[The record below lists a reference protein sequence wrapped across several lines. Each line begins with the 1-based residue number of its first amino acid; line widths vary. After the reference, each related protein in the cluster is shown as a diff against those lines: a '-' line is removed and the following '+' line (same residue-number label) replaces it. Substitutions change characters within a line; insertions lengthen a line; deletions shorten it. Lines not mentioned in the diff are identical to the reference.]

1 MTDYAA
7 PVRDM
12 SFVIE
17 ELIGLESINTLP
29 GLDWVT
35 GDLVRAVLTEAGK
48 FGGEVL
54 APLNRVGD
62 IQGCELKNGVVTT
75 PDGFADAYR
84 QFTAGG
90 WNGLIATPEY
100 GGQGMPWLV
109 ATALGEIWESANL
122 AFSLCPMLTQS
133 GIWALSIHGS
143 PELKDIWL
151 AKLVSGE
158 WAGTMNLTEPHAGSD
173 VGALR
178 TRAMREG
185 DRFRIAGQKIF
196 ITWGEHD
203 MAENIVHMVLAR
215 IDGAPEGT
223 RGVSLFIVPKYLV
236 NPDGS
241 LGPRN
246 DLRCAAL
253 EHKLGIHASP
263 TAVMSYGDDG
273 GAIGYLVGEE
283 NRGMEYMFTMM
294 NNARLGVGREGLAM
308 AERAFQQA
316 RDYAAGR
323 VQGRSVADPAAGPVA
338 IVNHPDV
345 QRMLLTMKAEIEA
358 MRALT
363 YSVAADLDIARRH
376 EDPGIRARRQARVDL
391 LVPVVK
397 AWCSDTGVA
406 VTSEAVQVHGG
417 AGFIEETGAAQHYR
431 DSRITPIYEGTNG
444 IQALDL
450 VRRKILADRGAALDE
465 LMAEMDCLARSSAN
479 PRASAATA
487 PILDALA
494 GGIAELREATDW
506 LLADR
511 PARASDA
518 AATPYLALL
527 GTVAGGYLLARSAI
541 IAESRTVADGEDP
554 FYRSK
559 VETARF
565 YAECVLPKAASL
577 KHAAIGGAELLQ
589 GFDHRRLWH

>member
-17 ELIGLESINTLP
+17 ELIGLETINTLP

-35 GDLVRAVLTEAGK
+35 EDLVRAVLTEAGK
-48 FGGEVL
+48 FGAEVL

-62 IQGCELKNGVVTT
+62 LQGCELKNGVVTT

-84 QFTAGG
+84 RFTEGG
-90 WNGLIATPEY
+90 WNGVIAQPEY

-109 ATALGEIWESANL
+109 ATAVGEIWDSANL

-133 GIWALSIHGS
+133 AIWALSIHGS
-143 PELKDIWL
+143 PEQKDTWL
-151 AKLVSGE
+151 PKLVSGE

-178 TRAMREG
+178 TRAVRDGEHY
-185 DRFRIAGQKIF
+185 RITGQKIF

-203 MAENIVHMVLAR
+203 MAENIVHTVLAR

-223 RGVSLFIVPKYLV
+223 RGISLFIVPKFLV

-263 TAVMSYGDDG
+263 TAVMSYGDDE

-323 VQGRSVADPAAGPVA
+323 VQGRSIADPAAGPVA
-338 IVNHPDV
+338 IAKHPDV
-345 QRMLLTMKAEIEA
+345 RRMLMTMKAEIEA
-358 MRALT
+358 MRALS
-363 YSVAADLDIARRH
+363 YVVAAELDVAGRH
-376 EDPGIRARRQARVDL
+376 EDPETRARRQARVDL

-450 VRRKILADRGAALDE
+450 VRRKILDDRGAAIGDLIV
-465 LMAEMDCLARSSAN
+465 EMDAVAGSAG
-479 PRASAATA
+479 SDATA
-487 PILDALA
+487 PIRGALA
-494 GGIAELREATDW
+494 DGVTALKEATDW
-506 LLADR
+506 LLG
-511 PARASDA
+511 ARLPETCAA

-527 GTVAGGYLLARSAI
+527 GTVVGGYLLARSAGV
-541 IAESRTVADGEDP
+541 AEKRAEGPDGDEV

-565 YAECVLPKAASL
+565 YAECVLPRAASL
-577 KHAAIGGAELLQ
+577 KRTAIEGAALLE
-589 GFDHRRLWH
+589 GFDEQRLWH

>member
-17 ELIGLESINTLP
+17 ELIGLETVNTLP

-35 GDLVRAVLTEAGK
+35 ADLVRAVLTEAGR

-62 IQGCELKNGVVTT
+62 VQGCKLENGVVTT
-75 PDGFADAYR
+75 PDGFAEAYR

-90 WNGLIATPEY
+90 WNGTIATPEY

-109 ATALGEIWESANL
+109 ATAIGEIWESANL

-133 GIWALSIHGS
+133 GIWALTIHGS
-143 PELKDIWL
+143 PEQKDIWL
-151 AKLVSGE
+151 PKLVSGE

-178 TRAMREG
+178 TRAVPDG
-185 DRFRIAGQKIF
+185 DRYRIAGQKIF

-215 IDGAPEGT
+215 IEGAPEGT

-263 TAVMSYGDDG
+263 TAMMSYGDDE

-316 RDYAAGR
+316 REYAGGR
-323 VQGRSVADPAAGPVA
+323 VQGRSISDPAAGPVA

-345 QRMLLTMKAEIEA
+345 QRMLLTMKAQIEA

-363 YSVAADLDIARRH
+363 YSVAAELDIALCH
-376 EDPGIRARRQARVDL
+376 ADPETRARRQARVDL

-397 AWCSDTGVA
+397 AWCSDIGVA
-406 VTSEAVQVHGG
+406 VASEAIQVHGG
-417 AGFIEETGAAQHYR
+417 AGFIEETGAAQYYR
-431 DSRITPIYEGTNG
+431 DSRIAPIYEGTNG

-450 VRRKILADRGAALDE
+450 VRRKVQGDRGAALED
-465 LMAEMDCLARSSAN
+465 LMAEMDSLARGPGSF
-479 PRASAATA
+479 ATA
-487 PILDALA
+487 PILDAMA
-494 GGIAELREATDW
+494 GGIAALREATDW

-511 PARASDA
+511 APAASAA

-527 GTVAGGYLLARSAI
+527 GTVAGGHLLARSAA
-541 IAESRTVADGEDP
+541 IAESRAGDGAEA
-554 FYRSK
+554 FYCAK
-559 VETARF
+559 IETARF
-565 YAECVLPKAASL
+565 YAECVLPRAESL
-577 KHAAIGGAELLQ
+577 KRAAIGGAALLED
-589 GFDHRRLWH
+589 FDERRLWH

>member
-17 ELIGLESINTLP
+17 ELIGLDTVASLP

-35 GDLVRAVLTEAGK
+35 GDLVRAVLAEAGK
-48 FGGEVL
+48 FGAEVL

-62 IQGCELKNGVVTT
+62 VEGCELKNGVVTT
-75 PDGFADAYR
+75 PEGFADAYR

-90 WNGLIATPEY
+90 WNGTVAAPDH

-109 ATALGEIWESANL
+109 ATAIGEIWESANL

-133 GIWALSIHGS
+133 AIWALSVHGS
-143 PELKDIWL
+143 PEQKDIWL
-151 AKLVSGE
+151 PRLVSGE
-158 WAGTMNLTEPHAGSD
+158 WSGTMNLTEPHAGSD

-178 TRAMREG
+178 TRAARDG
-185 DRFRIAGQKIF
+185 DRYRIKGQKIF

-203 MAENIVHMVLAR
+203 MAQNIVHTVLAR
-215 IDGAPEGT
+215 VEGAPEGT
-223 RGVSLFIVPKYLV
+223 RGISLFIVPKFLV
-236 NPDGS
+236 NADGS
-241 LGPRN
+241 LGARN

-263 TAVMSYGDDG
+263 TAVMSYGDDD

-294 NNARLGVGREGLAM
+294 NNARLAVGREGLAM

-323 VQGRSVADPAAGPVA
+323 VQGRAIADPAAGPVA
-338 IVNHPDV
+338 IVKHPDV
-345 QRMLLTMKAEIEA
+345 RRMLMTMKAEIEA
-358 MRALT
+358 MRALS
-363 YSVAADLDIARRH
+363 YAVAAELDMALRH
-376 EDPGIRARRQARVDL
+376 EDPETRARRQARVDL

-406 VTSEAVQVHGG
+406 VASEAVQVHGG

-431 DSRITPIYEGTNG
+431 DSRIAPIYEGTNG

-450 VRRKILADRGAALDE
+450 VRRKILGDRGAALED
-465 LMAEMDCLARSSAN
+465 LTAEMDALAREKGSD
-479 PRASAATA
+479 ATA

-494 GGIAELREATDW
+494 GALAELREATEW

-511 PARASDA
+511 PAATAAA

-527 GTVAGGYLLARSAI
+527 GTVAGGWLLARSAA
-541 IAESRTVADGEDP
+541 IADARSGDADP
-554 FYRSK
+554 FYRAK

-565 YAECVLPKAASL
+565 YAECVLPRAASL
-577 KHAAIGGAELLQ
+577 KRAAIGGAELLD
-589 GFDHRRLWH
+589 GFDERRLWH

>member
-17 ELIGLESINTLP
+17 ELIGLETINTLP

-48 FGGEVL
+48 FGAEVL

-62 IQGCELKNGVVTT
+62 MQGCELKNGVVTT

-84 QFTAGG
+84 QFAAGG

-109 ATALGEIWESANL
+109 TTALGEIWESANL

-151 AKLVSGE
+151 PKLVSGE

-178 TRAMREG
+178 TRAVREG
-185 DRFRIAGQKIF
+185 DRYRITGQKIF

-223 RGVSLFIVPKYLV
+223 RGVSLFIVPKYPV

-273 GAIGYLVGEE
+273 GAIGYLLGQE

-323 VQGRSVADPAAGPVA
+323 VQGRSVDDPAAGPVA
-338 IVNHPDV
+338 IVDHPDV
-345 QRMLLTMKAEIEA
+345 QRMLMTMKAEIEA

-363 YSVAADLDIARRH
+363 YSVAAELDIARRH
-376 EDPGIRARRQARVDL
+376 DDPETRARRQARVDL

-450 VRRKILADRGAALDE
+450 VRRKILGDRGAALDE
-465 LMAEMDCLARSSAN
+465 LMAEMGSLARSSG
-479 PRASAATA
+479 SAATA

-494 GGIAELREATDW
+494 GGLAELREATDW

-511 PARASDA
+511 PAQAAAA

-541 IAESRTVADGEDP
+541 IADSRAAAADADDP

-565 YAECVLPKAASL
+565 YAECVLPRAASL

-589 GFDHRRLWH
+589 GFDRQRLWH

>member
-1 MTDYAA
+1 MTDYVA

-12 SFVIE
+12 NFVIE
-17 ELIGLESINTLP
+17 ELIGLETISTLP
-29 GLDWVT
+29 GLDWVSE
-35 GDLVRAVLTEAGK
+35 DLVRAVLTEAGK

-62 IQGCELKNGVVTT
+62 IQGSTLENGVVAA
-75 PDGFADAYR
+75 PEGFAEAYR
-84 QFTAGG
+84 QFTEGG
-90 WNGLIATPEY
+90 WNSVIADPEY

-109 ATALGEIWESANL
+109 ATAVGEIWDAANL

-133 GIWALSIHGS
+133 AIWALSIHGS
-143 PELKDIWL
+143 PEQRTTWL
-151 AKLVSGE
+151 PKLVSGE

-178 TRAMREG
+178 TRAVREDG
-185 DRFRIAGQKIF
+185 HYRIAGQKIF
-196 ITWGEHD
+196 ITWGEHE
-203 MAENIVHMVLAR
+203 MARNIVHMVLAR
-215 IDGAPEGT
+215 IEGAPEGT

-263 TAVMSYGDDG
+263 TAVMSYGDDE

-316 RDYAAGR
+316 RDYAGAR
-323 VQGRSVADPAAGPVA
+323 IQGRSIADPAAGPVA
-338 IVNHPDV
+338 IINHPDV
-345 QRMLLTMKAEIEA
+345 RRTLLTMKAEIEA
-358 MRALT
+358 MRALV
-363 YSVAADLDIARRH
+363 YRVAADLDVALRH
-376 EDPGIRARRQARVDL
+376 EDPDVRARRQARVDL
-391 LVPVVK
+391 LIPVVK
-397 AWCSDTGVA
+397 AWCTDTGVA
-406 VTSEAVQVHGG
+406 ATSEAIQIHGG

-431 DSRITPIYEGTNG
+431 DARITPIYEGTNA

-450 VRRKILADRGAALDE
+450 VRRKILGDRGAAVGDFLDE
-465 LMAEMDCLARSSAN
+465 MDAFAAAGGS
-479 PRASAATA
+479 PATA
-487 PILDALA
+487 AIRAALA
-494 GGIAELREATDW
+494 EGAASLREATEW
-506 LLADR
+506 LLDGR
-511 PARASDA
+511 PAEACAA

-527 GTVAGGYLLARSAI
+527 GIVAGGYLLAQSA
-541 IAESRTVADGEDP
+541 AVADAGAAADDSGDG

-565 YAECVLPKAASL
+565 FSECILPRAASL
-577 KHAAIGGAELLQ
+577 KRAAVGGAALLE
-589 GFDHRRLWH
+589 GFDERRLWH

>member
-17 ELIGLESINTLP
+17 ELIGLETINTLP

-48 FGGEVL
+48 FGAEVL

-62 IQGCELKNGVVTT
+62 MQGCELKNGVVTT

-84 QFTAGG
+84 QFAAGG

-109 ATALGEIWESANL
+109 TTALGEIWESANL

-133 GIWALSIHGS
+133 GIWALLIHGS

-151 AKLVSGE
+151 PKLVSGE

-178 TRAMREG
+178 TRAVREG
-185 DRFRIAGQKIF
+185 DRYRITGQKIF

-223 RGVSLFIVPKYLV
+223 RGVSLFIVPKYPV

-273 GAIGYLVGEE
+273 GAIGYLLGQE

-323 VQGRSVADPAAGPVA
+323 VQGRSVDDPAAGPVA

-345 QRMLLTMKAEIEA
+345 QRMLMTMKAEIEA

-363 YSVAADLDIARRH
+363 YSVAAELDIARRH
-376 EDPGIRARRQARVDL
+376 DDPETRARRQARVDL

-450 VRRKILADRGAALDE
+450 VRRKILGDRGAALDE
-465 LMAEMDCLARSSAN
+465 LMAEMGALARSNGST
-479 PRASAATA
+479 ATA

-494 GGIAELREATDW
+494 GGLAELREATDW

-511 PARASDA
+511 PARASAA

-541 IAESRTVADGEDP
+541 IADSRAAAADADDP

-565 YAECVLPKAASL
+565 YAECVLPRAASL

-589 GFDHRRLWH
+589 GFDRQRLWH

>member
-17 ELIGLESINTLP
+17 ELIGLETINTLP

-48 FGGEVL
+48 FGAEVL

-62 IQGCELKNGVVTT
+62 MQGCELKNGVVTT

-84 QFTAGG
+84 QFAAGG

-109 ATALGEIWESANL
+109 TTALGEIWESANL

-133 GIWALSIHGS
+133 GIWALLIHGS

-151 AKLVSGE
+151 PKLVSGE

-178 TRAMREG
+178 TRAVREG
-185 DRFRIAGQKIF
+185 DRYRITGQKIF

-223 RGVSLFIVPKYLV
+223 RGVSLFIVPKYPV

-273 GAIGYLVGEE
+273 GAIGYLLGQE

-323 VQGRSVADPAAGPVA
+323 VQGRSVDDPAAGPVA
-338 IVNHPDV
+338 IVDHPDV
-345 QRMLLTMKAEIEA
+345 QRMLMTMKAEIEA

-363 YSVAADLDIARRH
+363 YSVAAELDIARRH
-376 EDPGIRARRQARVDL
+376 DDPETRARRQARVDL

-450 VRRKILADRGAALDE
+450 VRRKILGDRGAALDE
-465 LMAEMDCLARSSAN
+465 LMAEMGALARSNGST
-479 PRASAATA
+479 ATA

-494 GGIAELREATDW
+494 GGLAELREATDW

-511 PARASDA
+511 PARASAA

-541 IAESRTVADGEDP
+541 IADSRAAAADADDP

-565 YAECVLPKAASL
+565 YAECVLPRAASL

-589 GFDHRRLWH
+589 GFDRQRLWH

>member
-1 MTDYAA
+1 
-7 PVRDM
+7 
-12 SFVIE
+12 
-17 ELIGLESINTLP
+17 
-29 GLDWVT
+29 
-35 GDLVRAVLTEAGK
+35 
-48 FGGEVL
+48 
-54 APLNRVGD
+54 
-62 IQGCELKNGVVTT
+62 
-75 PDGFADAYR
+75 
-84 QFTAGG
+84 
-90 WNGLIATPEY
+90 
-100 GGQGMPWLV
+100 
-109 ATALGEIWESANL
+109 
-122 AFSLCPMLTQS
+122 
-133 GIWALSIHGS
+133 
-143 PELKDIWL
+143 
-151 AKLVSGE
+151 
-158 WAGTMNLTEPHAGSD
+158 
-173 VGALR
+173 
-178 TRAMREG
+178 
-185 DRFRIAGQKIF
+185 
-196 ITWGEHD
+196 
-203 MAENIVHMVLAR
+203 
-215 IDGAPEGT
+215 
-223 RGVSLFIVPKYLV
+223 
-236 NPDGS
+236 
-241 LGPRN
+241 
-246 DLRCAAL
+246 
-253 EHKLGIHASP
+253 
-263 TAVMSYGDDG
+263 MSYGDDG
-273 GAIGYLVGEE
+273 GAIGYLVGQE

-323 VQGRSVADPAAGPVA
+323 VQGRSVDDPAAGPVA

-363 YSVAADLDIARRH
+363 YSVAAELDIALRH
-376 EDPGIRARRQARVDL
+376 DDPEIRARRQARVDL

-450 VRRKILADRGAALDE
+450 VRRKILGDRGAALDE
-465 LMAEMDCLARSSAN
+465 LMAEMVSLARSN
-479 PRASAATA
+479 GSAATA

-494 GGIAELREATDW
+494 GGLAELREATDW

-511 PARASDA
+511 PAQASAA

-527 GTVAGGYLLARSAI
+527 GTVAGGYLLARSAM
-541 IAESRTVADGEDP
+541 IADSRAATADGDDP

-589 GFDHRRLWH
+589 GFDRQRLWH

>member
-17 ELIGLESINTLP
+17 ELIGLETINTLP

-48 FGGEVL
+48 FGAEVL

-62 IQGCELKNGVVTT
+62 MQGCELKNGVVTT

-109 ATALGEIWESANL
+109 TTALGEIWESANL

-151 AKLVSGE
+151 PKLVSGE

-178 TRAMREG
+178 TRAVREG
-185 DRFRIAGQKIF
+185 DRYRITGQKIF

-223 RGVSLFIVPKYLV
+223 RGVSLFIVPKYPV

-273 GAIGYLVGEE
+273 GAIGYLLGQE

-323 VQGRSVADPAAGPVA
+323 VQGRSVDDPAAGPVA
-338 IVNHPDV
+338 IVDHPDV
-345 QRMLLTMKAEIEA
+345 QRMLMTMKAEIEA

-363 YSVAADLDIARRH
+363 YSVAAELDIARRH
-376 EDPGIRARRQARVDL
+376 DDPETRARRQARVDL

-450 VRRKILADRGAALDE
+450 VRRKILGDRGAALDG
-465 LMAEMDCLARSSAN
+465 LMAEMGALARSNGST
-479 PRASAATA
+479 ATA

-494 GGIAELREATDW
+494 GGLAELREATDW

-511 PARASDA
+511 PARASAA

-541 IAESRTVADGEDP
+541 IADSRAAAADADDP

-565 YAECVLPKAASL
+565 YAECVLPRAASL

-589 GFDHRRLWH
+589 GFDRQRLWH

>member
-17 ELIGLESINTLP
+17 ELIGLETINTLP

-62 IQGCELKNGVVTT
+62 MQGCALENGVVTT

-109 ATALGEIWESANL
+109 TTALGEIWESANL

-133 GIWALSIHGS
+133 GIWALLIHGS

-151 AKLVSGE
+151 PKLVSGE

-178 TRAMREG
+178 TRAVRED
-185 DRFRIAGQKIF
+185 DRYRISGQKIF

-215 IDGAPEGT
+215 IEGAPEGT

-236 NPDGS
+236 DTDGS

-273 GAIGYLVGEE
+273 GAIGYLVGQE

-323 VQGRSVADPAAGPVA
+323 VQGRSVDDPAAGPVA

-363 YSVAADLDIARRH
+363 YSVAAELDIALRH
-376 EDPGIRARRQARVDL
+376 DDPEIRARRQARVDL

-450 VRRKILADRGAALDE
+450 VRRKILGDRGAALDE
-465 LMAEMDCLARSSAN
+465 LMAEMVSLARSN
-479 PRASAATA
+479 GSAATA

-494 GGIAELREATDW
+494 GGLAELREATDW

-511 PARASDA
+511 PAQASAA

-527 GTVAGGYLLARSAI
+527 GTVAGGYLLARSAM
-541 IAESRTVADGEDP
+541 IADSRAATADGDDP

-589 GFDHRRLWH
+589 GFDRQRLWH

>member
-17 ELIGLESINTLP
+17 ELIGLETINTLP

-48 FGGEVL
+48 FGAEVL

-62 IQGCELKNGVVTT
+62 MQGCELKNGVVTT

-109 ATALGEIWESANL
+109 TTALGEIWESANL

-133 GIWALSIHGS
+133 GIWALLIHGS

-151 AKLVSGE
+151 PKLVSGE

-178 TRAMREG
+178 TRAAREG
-185 DRFRIAGQKIF
+185 DRYRISGQKIF

-273 GAIGYLVGEE
+273 GAIGYLVGQE

-323 VQGRSVADPAAGPVA
+323 VQGRSVDDPAAGPVA

-345 QRMLLTMKAEIEA
+345 QRMLMTMKAEIEA

-363 YSVAADLDIARRH
+363 YSVAAELDIAHRH
-376 EDPGIRARRQARVDL
+376 DDPEIRARRQARVDL

-450 VRRKILADRGAALDE
+450 VRRKIQGDRGAALDE
-465 LMAEMDCLARSSAN
+465 LMSEMGSLARSN
-479 PRASAATA
+479 GSAATA

-494 GGIAELREATDW
+494 GGLAELREATDW
-506 LLADR
+506 LLAGR
-511 PARASDA
+511 PAQASAA

-527 GTVAGGYLLARSAI
+527 GTVAGGYLLARSAV
-541 IAESRTVADGEDP
+541 IADSRAATADGEDP

-589 GFDHRRLWH
+589 GFDRQRLWH

>member
-17 ELIGLESINTLP
+17 ELIGLETINTLP

-48 FGGEVL
+48 FGAEVL

-62 IQGCELKNGVVTT
+62 MQGCELKNGVVTT

-84 QFTAGG
+84 QFAAGG

-109 ATALGEIWESANL
+109 TTALGEIWESANL

-151 AKLVSGE
+151 PKLVSGE

-178 TRAMREG
+178 TRAVREG
-185 DRFRIAGQKIF
+185 DRYRITGQKIF

-223 RGVSLFIVPKYLV
+223 RGVSLFIVPKYPV

-273 GAIGYLVGEE
+273 GAIGYLLGQE

-323 VQGRSVADPAAGPVA
+323 VQGRSVDDPAAGPVA
-338 IVNHPDV
+338 IVDHPDV
-345 QRMLLTMKAEIEA
+345 QRMLMTMKAEIEA

-363 YSVAADLDIARRH
+363 YSVAAELDIARRH
-376 EDPGIRARRQARVDL
+376 DDPETRARRQARVDL

-450 VRRKILADRGAALDE
+450 VRRKILGDRGAALDG
-465 LMAEMDCLARSSAN
+465 LMAEMGALARSNGST
-479 PRASAATA
+479 ATA

-494 GGIAELREATDW
+494 GGLAELREATDW

-511 PARASDA
+511 PARASAA

-541 IAESRTVADGEDP
+541 IADSRAAAADADDP

-565 YAECVLPKAASL
+565 YAECVLPRAASL

-589 GFDHRRLWH
+589 GFDRQRLWH

>member
-1 MTDYAA
+1 M
-7 PVRDM
+7 PV
-12 SFVIE
+12 
-17 ELIGLESINTLP
+17 
-29 GLDWVT
+29 
-35 GDLVRAVLTEAGK
+35 
-48 FGGEVL
+48 
-54 APLNRVGD
+54 
-62 IQGCELKNGVVTT
+62 
-75 PDGFADAYR
+75 
-84 QFTAGG
+84 
-90 WNGLIATPEY
+90 
-100 GGQGMPWLV
+100 
-109 ATALGEIWESANL
+109 
-122 AFSLCPMLTQS
+122 
-133 GIWALSIHGS
+133 
-143 PELKDIWL
+143 
-151 AKLVSGE
+151 
-158 WAGTMNLTEPHAGSD
+158 SD

-178 TRAMREG
+178 TRAVREG
-185 DRFRIAGQKIF
+185 DRYRITGQKIF

-223 RGVSLFIVPKYLV
+223 RGVSLFIVPKYPV

-273 GAIGYLVGEE
+273 GAIGYLLGQE

-323 VQGRSVADPAAGPVA
+323 VQGRSVDDPAAGPVA
-338 IVNHPDV
+338 IVDHPDV
-345 QRMLLTMKAEIEA
+345 QRMLMTMKAEIEA

-363 YSVAADLDIARRH
+363 YSVAAELDIARRH
-376 EDPGIRARRQARVDL
+376 DDPEIRARRQARVDL

-450 VRRKILADRGAALDE
+450 VRRKILGDRGAALDG
-465 LMAEMDCLARSSAN
+465 LMAEMGALARSNGST
-479 PRASAATA
+479 ATA

-494 GGIAELREATDW
+494 GGLAELREATDW

-511 PARASDA
+511 PARASAA

-527 GTVAGGYLLARSAI
+527 GTVAGGYLLARSAV
-541 IAESRTVADGEDP
+541 IADSRAAAADADDP

-565 YAECVLPKAASL
+565 YAECVLPRAASL

-589 GFDHRRLWH
+589 GFDRQRLWH

>member
-17 ELIGLESINTLP
+17 ELIGLETINTLP

-48 FGGEVL
+48 FGAEVL

-62 IQGCELKNGVVTT
+62 MQGCELKNGVVTT

-84 QFTAGG
+84 QFAAGG

-109 ATALGEIWESANL
+109 TTALGEIWESANL

-151 AKLVSGE
+151 PKLVSGE

-178 TRAMREG
+178 TRAVREG
-185 DRFRIAGQKIF
+185 DRYRITGQKIF

-223 RGVSLFIVPKYLV
+223 RGVSLFIVPKYPV

-273 GAIGYLVGEE
+273 GAIGYLLGQE

-323 VQGRSVADPAAGPVA
+323 VQGRSVDDPAAGPVA
-338 IVNHPDV
+338 IVDHPDV
-345 QRMLLTMKAEIEA
+345 QRMLMTMKAEIEA

-363 YSVAADLDIARRH
+363 YSVAAELDIARRH
-376 EDPGIRARRQARVDL
+376 DDPETRARRQARVDL

-450 VRRKILADRGAALDE
+450 VRRKILGDRGAALDE
-465 LMAEMDCLARSSAN
+465 LMAEIGVLARSGGST
-479 PRASAATA
+479 ATA

-494 GGIAELREATDW
+494 GGLAELREATDW

-511 PARASDA
+511 PARASAA

-527 GTVAGGYLLARSAI
+527 GTVAGGYLLARSAV
-541 IAESRTVADGEDP
+541 IADSRAAAADADDP

-565 YAECVLPKAASL
+565 YAECVLPRAASL

-589 GFDHRRLWH
+589 GFDRQRLWH

>member
-17 ELIGLESINTLP
+17 ELIGLETINTLP

-48 FGGEVL
+48 FGAEVL

-62 IQGCELKNGVVTT
+62 MQGCELKNGVVTT

-84 QFTAGG
+84 QFAAGG

-109 ATALGEIWESANL
+109 TTALGEIWESANL

-143 PELKDIWL
+143 PELKDTWL
-151 AKLVSGE
+151 PKLVSGE

-178 TRAMREG
+178 TRAVREG
-185 DRFRIAGQKIF
+185 DRYRITGQKIF

-223 RGVSLFIVPKYLV
+223 RGVSLFIVPKYPV

-273 GAIGYLVGEE
+273 GAIGYLLGQE

-323 VQGRSVADPAAGPVA
+323 VQGRSVDDPAAGPVA
-338 IVNHPDV
+338 IVDHPDV
-345 QRMLLTMKAEIEA
+345 QRMLMTMKAEIEA

-363 YSVAADLDIARRH
+363 YSVAAELDIARRH
-376 EDPGIRARRQARVDL
+376 DDPETRARRQARVDL

-450 VRRKILADRGAALDE
+450 VRRKILGDRGAALDE
-465 LMAEMDCLARSSAN
+465 LMAEMGALARSGGST
-479 PRASAATA
+479 ATA

-494 GGIAELREATDW
+494 GGLAELREATDW

-511 PARASDA
+511 PARASAA

-541 IAESRTVADGEDP
+541 IADSRAAAADADDP

-565 YAECVLPKAASL
+565 YAECVLPRAASL
-577 KHAAIGGAELLQ
+577 KHAAIGGAELLR
-589 GFDHRRLWH
+589 GFDRQRLWH

>member
-17 ELIGLESINTLP
+17 ELIGLDTVAALP

-35 GDLVRAVLTEAGK
+35 GDLVRQVLAEAGK
-48 FGGEVL
+48 FGAEVL
-54 APLNRVGD
+54 APLNRTGD
-62 IQGCELKNGVVTT
+62 IEGCALRNGVVTT
-75 PDGFADAYR
+75 PEGFADAYR

-90 WNGLIATPEY
+90 WNGTIAAPDH
-100 GGQGMPWLV
+100 GGQGLPWLV
-109 ATALGEIWESANL
+109 ATAIGEIWESANL

-133 GIWALSIHGS
+133 AIWALTIHGS
-143 PELKDIWL
+143 PEQKDVWL
-151 AKLVSGE
+151 PRLVSGE
-158 WAGTMNLTEPHAGSD
+158 WSGTMNLTEPHAGSD

-178 TRAMREG
+178 TRAVREDG
-185 DRFRIAGQKIF
+185 HYRIKGQKIF

-203 MAENIVHMVLAR
+203 MAENIVHTVLAR
-215 IDGAPEGT
+215 VDGAPEGT
-223 RGVSLFIVPKYLV
+223 RGISLFIVPKFLV
-236 NPDGS
+236 NADGS
-241 LGPRN
+241 LGARN

-263 TAVMSYGDDG
+263 TAVMSYGDDE
-273 GAIGYLVGEE
+273 GAVGYLVGEE

-323 VQGRSVADPAAGPVA
+323 VQGRSIADPAAGPVA
-338 IVNHPDV
+338 IVKHPDV
-345 QRMLLTMKAEIEA
+345 RRMLMTMKAEIEA
-358 MRALT
+358 MRALA
-363 YSVAADLDIARRH
+363 YAVAADLDVAGRH
-376 EDPGIRARRQARVDL
+376 EDAETRARRQARVDL

-406 VTSEAVQVHGG
+406 IASEAVQVHGG

-450 VRRKILADRGAALDE
+450 VRRKILGDRGAAVRD
-465 LMAEMDCLARSSAN
+465 LMAEMDALARA
-479 PRASAATA
+479 PGSAATA

-494 GGIAELREATDW
+494 GGLEELGEATDW

-511 PARASDA
+511 PAATAAA

-527 GTVAGGYLLARSAI
+527 GTVAGGWLLARSAA
-541 IAESRTVADGEDP
+541 IADARAAEDGDP
-554 FYRSK
+554 FYRAK
-559 VETARF
+559 VDTARF
-565 YAECVLPKAASL
+565 YAECVLPRAASL
-577 KHAAIGGAELLQ
+577 KRAAIGGAALLD
-589 GFDHRRLWH
+589 GFDEQRLWH

>member
-17 ELIGLESINTLP
+17 ELIGLETINTLP

-62 IQGCELKNGVVTT
+62 MQGCALENGVVTT

-109 ATALGEIWESANL
+109 TTALGEIWESANL

-133 GIWALSIHGS
+133 GIWALLIHGS

-151 AKLVSGE
+151 PKLVSGE

-178 TRAMREG
+178 TRAVRED
-185 DRFRIAGQKIF
+185 DRYRISGQKIF

-215 IDGAPEGT
+215 IEGAPEGT

-236 NPDGS
+236 DPDGS

-273 GAIGYLVGEE
+273 GAIGYLVGQE

-323 VQGRSVADPAAGPVA
+323 VQGRSVDDPAAGPVA

-363 YSVAADLDIARRH
+363 YSVAAELDIALRH
-376 EDPGIRARRQARVDL
+376 DDPEIRARRQARVDL

-450 VRRKILADRGAALDE
+450 VRRKILGDRGAALDE
-465 LMAEMDCLARSSAN
+465 LMAEMVSLARSN
-479 PRASAATA
+479 GSAATA

-494 GGIAELREATDW
+494 GGLAELREATDW

-511 PARASDA
+511 PAQASAA

-527 GTVAGGYLLARSAI
+527 GTVAGGYLLARSAM
-541 IAESRTVADGEDP
+541 IADSRAATADGDDP

-589 GFDHRRLWH
+589 GFDRQRLWH

>member
-17 ELIGLESINTLP
+17 ELIGLETINTLP

-48 FGGEVL
+48 FGAEVL

-62 IQGCELKNGVVTT
+62 MQGCELKNGVVTT

-84 QFTAGG
+84 QFAAGG

-109 ATALGEIWESANL
+109 TTALGEIWESANL

-133 GIWALSIHGS
+133 GIWALLIHGS

-151 AKLVSGE
+151 PKLVSGE

-178 TRAMREG
+178 TRAVREG
-185 DRFRIAGQKIF
+185 DRYRITGQKIF

-223 RGVSLFIVPKYLV
+223 RGVSLFIVPKYPV

-273 GAIGYLVGEE
+273 GAIGYLLGQE

-323 VQGRSVADPAAGPVA
+323 VQGRSVDDPAAGPVA
-338 IVNHPDV
+338 IVDHPDV
-345 QRMLLTMKAEIEA
+345 QRMLMTMKAEIEA

-363 YSVAADLDIARRH
+363 YSVAAELDIALRH
-376 EDPGIRARRQARVDL
+376 DDPETRARRQARVDL

-450 VRRKILADRGAALDE
+450 VRRKILGDRGAALDG
-465 LMAEMDCLARSSAN
+465 LMAEMGALARSNGST
-479 PRASAATA
+479 ATA

-494 GGIAELREATDW
+494 GGLAELREATDW

-511 PARASDA
+511 PARASAA

-541 IAESRTVADGEDP
+541 IADSRAAAADADDP

-565 YAECVLPKAASL
+565 YAECVLPRAASL

-589 GFDHRRLWH
+589 GFDRQRLWH

>member
-17 ELIGLESINTLP
+17 ELIGLETINTLP

-48 FGGEVL
+48 FGAEVL

-62 IQGCELKNGVVTT
+62 MQGCELKNGVVTT

-90 WNGLIATPEY
+90 WNGLIATPQY

-109 ATALGEIWESANL
+109 TTALGEIWESANL

-133 GIWALSIHGS
+133 GIWALLIHGS
-143 PELKDIWL
+143 PELKDAWL
-151 AKLVSGE
+151 PKLVSGE

-178 TRAMREG
+178 TRAVREG
-185 DRFRIAGQKIF
+185 DRYRITGQKIF

-215 IDGAPEGT
+215 VDGAPEGT
-223 RGVSLFIVPKYLV
+223 RGVSLFIVPKYPV

-273 GAIGYLVGEE
+273 GAIGYLLGQE

-323 VQGRSVADPAAGPVA
+323 VQGRSVDDPAAGPVA
-338 IVNHPDV
+338 IVDHPDV
-345 QRMLLTMKAEIEA
+345 QRMLMTMKAEIEA

-363 YSVAADLDIARRH
+363 YSVAAELDIARRH
-376 EDPGIRARRQARVDL
+376 DDPETRARRQARVDL

-450 VRRKILADRGAALDE
+450 VRRKILGDRGAALDE
-465 LMAEMDCLARSSAN
+465 LMAEMGVLARSGG
-479 PRASAATA
+479 SAATA

-494 GGIAELREATDW
+494 GGLAELREATDW

-511 PARASDA
+511 PARASAA

-527 GTVAGGYLLARSAI
+527 GTVAGGYLLARSAV
-541 IAESRTVADGEDP
+541 IADSRAAAADADDP

-565 YAECVLPKAASL
+565 YAECVLPRAASL

-589 GFDHRRLWH
+589 GFDRQHLWH

>member
-17 ELIGLESINTLP
+17 ELIGLETINTLP

-48 FGGEVL
+48 FGAEVL

-62 IQGCELKNGVVTT
+62 MQGCELKNGVVTT

-84 QFTAGG
+84 QFAAGG

-109 ATALGEIWESANL
+109 TTALGEIWESANL

-151 AKLVSGE
+151 PKLVSGE

-178 TRAMREG
+178 TRAVREG
-185 DRFRIAGQKIF
+185 DRYRITGQKIF

-223 RGVSLFIVPKYLV
+223 RGVSLFIVPKYPV

-273 GAIGYLVGEE
+273 GAIGYLLGQE

-323 VQGRSVADPAAGPVA
+323 VQGRSVDDPAAGPVA
-338 IVNHPDV
+338 IVDHPDV
-345 QRMLLTMKAEIEA
+345 QRMLMTMKAEIEA

-363 YSVAADLDIARRH
+363 YSVAAELDIARRH
-376 EDPGIRARRQARVDL
+376 DDPETRARRQARVDL

-450 VRRKILADRGAALDE
+450 VRRKILGDRGAALDE
-465 LMAEMDCLARSSAN
+465 LMAEMGALARSN
-479 PRASAATA
+479 GSAATA

-494 GGIAELREATDW
+494 GGLAELREATDW

-511 PARASDA
+511 PARASAA

-541 IAESRTVADGEDP
+541 IADSRAATADADDP

-589 GFDHRRLWH
+589 GFDRQRLWH

>member
-17 ELIGLESINTLP
+17 ELIGLETINTLP

-48 FGGEVL
+48 FGAEVL

-62 IQGCELKNGVVTT
+62 MQGCALENGVVTT

-109 ATALGEIWESANL
+109 TTALGEIWESANL

-133 GIWALSIHGS
+133 GIWALLIHGS

-151 AKLVSGE
+151 PKLVSGE

-178 TRAMREG
+178 TRAVREG
-185 DRFRIAGQKIF
+185 DRYRISGQKIF

-223 RGVSLFIVPKYLV
+223 RGVSLFIVPKYPV

-273 GAIGYLVGEE
+273 GAIGYLVGQE

-323 VQGRSVADPAAGPVA
+323 VQGRSVDDPAAGPVA

-345 QRMLLTMKAEIEA
+345 QRMLMTMKAEIEA

-363 YSVAADLDIARRH
+363 YSVAAELDIALRH
-376 EDPGIRARRQARVDL
+376 DDPETRARRQARVDL

-450 VRRKILADRGAALDE
+450 VRRKILGDRGAALDE
-465 LMAEMDCLARSSAN
+465 LMAEMGSLARSSG
-479 PRASAATA
+479 SAATA

-494 GGIAELREATDW
+494 GGLAELREATDW

-511 PARASDA
+511 PAQAAAA

-527 GTVAGGYLLARSAI
+527 GTVAGGYLLARSAM
-541 IAESRTVADGEDP
+541 IADSRAATAGPEDP

-565 YAECVLPKAASL
+565 YAECVLPRAASL

-589 GFDHRRLWH
+589 GFDRQRLWH

>member
-1 MTDYAA
+1 MTAYSA

-12 SFVIE
+12 SFVLE
-17 ELIGLESINTLP
+17 ELIGLETVNTLP
-29 GLDWVT
+29 GLDWVSE
-35 GDLVRAVLTEAGK
+35 DLVRQVLAEAGK
-48 FGGEVL
+48 FGAEVL

-62 IQGCELKNGVVTT
+62 LQGCELRNGVVTT

-84 QFTAGG
+84 RFSAGG
-90 WNGLIATPEY
+90 WNGTIAAPEF

-109 ATALGEIWESANL
+109 TTAIGEIWESANL

-133 GIWALSIHGS
+133 AIWALSIHGS
-143 PELKDIWL
+143 PEQKDTWL
-151 AKLVSGE
+151 PKLVSGE

-178 TRAMREG
+178 TRAAPDGERY
-185 DRFRIAGQKIF
+185 RITGQKIF

-236 NPDGS
+236 NADGS

-263 TAVMSYGDDG
+263 TAVMSYGDDE
-273 GAIGYLVGEE
+273 GAIGYLVGEA

-294 NNARLGVGREGLAM
+294 NNARHGVGREGLAL

-316 RDYAAGR
+316 RDYAAAR
-323 VQGRSVADPAAGPVA
+323 IQGRAIADPASGPVA
-338 IVNHPDV
+338 IVRHPDV
-345 QRMLLTMKAEIEA
+345 QRMLMTMKAEIEA

-376 EDPGIRARRQARVDL
+376 EDPEIRARSQARVDL

-406 VTSEAVQVHGG
+406 VASEAVQVHGG

-450 VRRKILADRGAALDE
+450 VRRKVLGDRGAAIGDLV
-465 LMAEMDCLARSSAN
+465 AEMEAVAGSAG
-479 PRASAATA
+479 SEATA
-487 PILDALA
+487 PILNAL
-494 GGIAELREATDW
+494 GEGIAELREASDW
-506 LLADR
+506 LLAA
-511 PARASDA
+511 PAAASAAA

-527 GTVAGGYLLARSAI
+527 GTVAGGWLLARSAL
-541 IAESRTVADGEDP
+541 IADAGAGAGAGDGA

-559 VETARF
+559 IDTARF
-565 YAECVLPKAASL
+565 YAECVLPRAAAL
-577 KHAAIGGAELLQ
+577 KRSALGAAVLLD
-589 GFDHRRLWH
+589 GFDEERLWH

>member
-17 ELIGLESINTLP
+17 ELIGLDTVATLP

-35 GDLVRAVLTEAGK
+35 GDLVRQVLAEAGR
-48 FGGEVL
+48 FGAEVL

-62 IQGCELKNGVVTT
+62 LEGCALRNGVVST
-75 PDGFADAYR
+75 PQGFADAYR
-84 QFTAGG
+84 RFTAGG
-90 WNGLIATPEY
+90 WNGTIADPDY

-109 ATALGEIWESANL
+109 ATAIGEIWESANL

-133 GIWALSIHGS
+133 AIWAISIHGS
-143 PELKDIWL
+143 PEQKDIWL
-151 AKLVSGE
+151 PRLVSGE
-158 WAGTMNLTEPHAGSD
+158 WSGTMNLTEPHAGSD

-178 TRAMREG
+178 TRAIRDDG
-185 DRFRIAGQKIF
+185 HYRIKGQKIF

-203 MAENIVHMVLAR
+203 MAENIVHTVLAR
-215 IDGAPEGT
+215 VDGAPEGT
-223 RGVSLFIVPKYLV
+223 RGISLFIVPKYLV
-236 NPDGS
+236 NADGS
-241 LGPRN
+241 LGARN

-263 TAVMSYGDDG
+263 TAVMSYGDDE

-323 VQGRSVADPAAGPVA
+323 VQGRALADPAAGPVA
-338 IVNHPDV
+338 IVKHPDV
-345 QRMLLTMKAEIEA
+345 QRMLMTMKAEIEA
-358 MRALT
+358 MRALS
-363 YSVAADLDIARRH
+363 YSVAADLDVAGRH
-376 EDPGIRARRQARVDL
+376 EDAGTRARRQARVDL

-406 VTSEAVQVHGG
+406 VASEAVQVHGG

-431 DSRITPIYEGTNG
+431 DSRIAPIYEGTNG

-450 VRRKILADRGAALDE
+450 VRRKILGDRGAALQD
-465 LMAEMDCLARSSAN
+465 LMAEMGALAQTAG
-479 PRASAATA
+479 SAATA

-494 GGIAELREATDW
+494 DALKELGEANDW

-511 PARASDA
+511 APATAAA

-527 GTVAGGYLLARSAI
+527 GTVAGGWLLARSAL
-541 IAESRTVADGEDP
+541 VADARAEEDGEA
-554 FYRSK
+554 FYRTK

-565 YAECVLPKAASL
+565 YAECVLPRAASL
-577 KHAAIGGAELLQ
+577 KRAAIGGAALLD
-589 GFDHRRLWH
+589 GFDERRLWH

>member
-17 ELIGLESINTLP
+17 ELIGLETINTLP

-62 IQGCELKNGVVTT
+62 MQGCALENGVVTT

-109 ATALGEIWESANL
+109 TTALGEIWESANL

-133 GIWALSIHGS
+133 GIWALLIHGS

-151 AKLVSGE
+151 PKLVSGE

-178 TRAMREG
+178 TRAVRED
-185 DRFRIAGQKIF
+185 DRYRISGQKIF

-215 IDGAPEGT
+215 IEGAPEGT

-236 NPDGS
+236 DPDGS

-273 GAIGYLVGEE
+273 GAIGYLVGQE

-323 VQGRSVADPAAGPVA
+323 VQGRSVDDPAAGPVA

-363 YSVAADLDIARRH
+363 YSVAAELDIALRH
-376 EDPGIRARRQARVDL
+376 DDPEIRARRQARVDL

-450 VRRKILADRGAALDE
+450 VRRKILGDRGAALDE
-465 LMAEMDCLARSSAN
+465 LMAEMVLLARSN
-479 PRASAATA
+479 GSAATA

-494 GGIAELREATDW
+494 GGLAELREATDW

-511 PARASDA
+511 PAQAAAA

-527 GTVAGGYLLARSAI
+527 GTVAGGYLLARSAM
-541 IAESRTVADGEDP
+541 IADSRAATADGDDP

-577 KHAAIGGAELLQ
+577 KHAAISGAELLQ
-589 GFDHRRLWH
+589 GFDRQRLWH

>member
-17 ELIGLESINTLP
+17 ELIGLETINTLP

-48 FGGEVL
+48 FGAEVL

-62 IQGCELKNGVVTT
+62 MQGCALENGVVTT

-109 ATALGEIWESANL
+109 TTALGEIWESANL

-133 GIWALSIHGS
+133 GIWALLIHGS

-151 AKLVSGE
+151 PKLVSGE

-178 TRAMREG
+178 TRAVREG
-185 DRFRIAGQKIF
+185 DRYRITGQKIF

-223 RGVSLFIVPKYLV
+223 RGVSLFIVPKYPV

-273 GAIGYLVGEE
+273 GAIGYLVGQE

-323 VQGRSVADPAAGPVA
+323 VQGRSVDDPAAGPVA

-345 QRMLLTMKAEIEA
+345 QRMLMTMKAEIEA

-363 YSVAADLDIARRH
+363 YSVAAELDIARRH
-376 EDPGIRARRQARVDL
+376 DDPETRARRQARVDL

-450 VRRKILADRGAALDE
+450 VRRKILGDRGAALDG
-465 LMAEMDCLARSSAN
+465 LMAEMGALARSNGST
-479 PRASAATA
+479 ATA

-494 GGIAELREATDW
+494 GGLAELREATDW

-511 PARASDA
+511 PARASAA

-541 IAESRTVADGEDP
+541 IADSRAATADADDP

-565 YAECVLPKAASL
+565 YAECVLPRAASL

-589 GFDHRRLWH
+589 GFDRQRLWH

>member
-17 ELIGLESINTLP
+17 ELIGLETINTLP

-48 FGGEVL
+48 FGAEVL

-62 IQGCELKNGVVTT
+62 MQGCALENGVVTT

-109 ATALGEIWESANL
+109 TTALGEIWESANL

-151 AKLVSGE
+151 PKLVSGE

-178 TRAMREG
+178 TRAVREG
-185 DRFRIAGQKIF
+185 DRYRITGQKIF

-223 RGVSLFIVPKYLV
+223 RGVSLFIVPKYPV

-273 GAIGYLVGEE
+273 GAIGYLLGQE

-323 VQGRSVADPAAGPVA
+323 VQGRSVDDPAAGPVA

-345 QRMLLTMKAEIEA
+345 QRMLMTMKAEIEA

-363 YSVAADLDIARRH
+363 YSVAAELDIARRH
-376 EDPGIRARRQARVDL
+376 DDPETRARRQARVDL

-450 VRRKILADRGAALDE
+450 VRRKILGDRGAALDG
-465 LMAEMDCLARSSAN
+465 LMAEMGALARSNGST
-479 PRASAATA
+479 ATA

-494 GGIAELREATDW
+494 GGLAELREATDW

-511 PARASDA
+511 PARASAA

-541 IAESRTVADGEDP
+541 IADSRAAAADADDP

-565 YAECVLPKAASL
+565 YAECVLPRAASL

-589 GFDHRRLWH
+589 GFDRQRLWH